1 MGKILTGSVAV
12 VKKTAPK
19 YTPPKIP
26 LREKQEEVYNDA
38 VKKLTD
44 IEKKMSP
51 GGAPIQTYMGDLCI
65 TVGGAHASAESSPAV
80 SVVDGWPVPSKVS
93 IQSDRTHIDQKSTP
107 HVQSVAQSIP
117 WGALTIVASNKF
129 NTVIGSGGISMH
141 TDGCLDINSG
151 GRTMISSLHEINMTT
166 SGGNINIICGH
177 NVNIK
182 GDTVTVQTTDPN
194 NQVVVN
200 SNLGVARNVT
210 VHGSTYVDG
219 ELYVQHI
226 TAPISTRL
234 TSKASCN
241 SNNSGISV
249 GSIIGWVDVPYYNF
263 SGTSTGTVT
272 GVPGTGGLGTGAG
285 GGIYSGGY
293 GGGYGGTVRCNVYA
307 NSYLANALN
316 NGSDHV
322 HAYYTIAADLLQG
335 NEDVRNAAA
344 AAINSGAVGVAK
356 PQTHGGTGA
365 V

>member
-1 MGKILTGSVAV
+1 MGKILKGNVAV

-38 VKKLTD
+38 VNKLTD

-51 GGAPIQTYMGDLCI
+51 GGAPIQTYMNDLCI
-65 TVGGAHASAESSPAV
+65 TVGGAHANAQNAPAV
-80 SVVDGWPVPSKVS
+80 SVVDGWPVPSKIS

-117 WGALTIVASNKF
+117 WGTLNIVASNKF
-129 NTVIGSGGISMH
+129 NTVIGSGGIYMH
-141 TDGCLDINSG
+141 TDGCMDISSG
-151 GRTMISSLHEINMTT
+151 GRTIISSLHEINMTT

-177 NVNIK
+177 NINIK

-234 TSKASCN
+234 TSEAACD
-241 SNNSGISV
+241 SNVSYGT
-249 GSIIGWVDVPYYNF
+249 IIGWVDIDHYY
-263 SGTSTGTVT
+263 STG
-272 GVPGTGGLGTGAG
+272 GGLTGN
-285 GGIYSGGY
+285 SGYY
-293 GGGYGGTVRCNVYA
+293 GWRRYNVYA
-307 NSYLANALN
+307 NNAFADAGN
-316 NGSDHV
+316 HV
-322 HAYYTIAADLLQG
+322 HAYYTIASDLLPG
-335 NEDVRNAAA
+335 NEDVRNIAAE
-344 AAINSGAVGVAK
+344 INSGVVGVAK

-365 V
+365 I

>member
-1 MGKILTGSVAV
+1 MGKTLTGNTAV
-12 VKKTAPK
+12 VKKAAPK
-19 YTPPKIP
+19 YTPPKVST
-26 LREKQEEVYNDA
+26 REKQEEVYTDA

-65 TVGGAHASAESSPAV
+65 TVGGAHANAQNAPAV
-80 SVVDGWPVPSKVS
+80 SVVDGWPVPSKIS
-93 IQSDRTHIDQKSTP
+93 IQGDRTHIDQKTTP

-117 WGALTIVASNKF
+117 WGTLNIVASNKF
-129 NTVIGSGGISMH
+129 NTVIGSGGIYMH
-141 TDGCLDINSG
+141 TDGCMDISSG

-177 NVNIK
+177 NINIK
-182 GDTVTVQTTDPN
+182 GDTVTVQTADPN

-226 TAPISTRL
+226 TAPLATRL
-234 TSKASCN
+234 TSKAACD
-241 SNNSGISV
+241 SNVSYGTV
-249 GSIIGWVDVPYYNF
+249 IGWVDVDCCD
-263 SGTSTGTVT
+263 
-272 GVPGTGGLGTGAG
+272 GGSRR
-285 GGIYSGGY
+285 Y
-293 GGGYGGTVRCNVYA
+293 NVYA
-307 NSYLANALN
+307 NNAFADAGN
-316 NGSDHV
+316 HV

-344 AAINSGAVGVAK
+344 AEINSGAAGVAK
-356 PQTHGGTGA
+356 PPTHGGTGA
-365 V
+365 I

>member
-1 MGKILTGSVAV
+1 MGKILKGNVAV
-12 VKKTAPK
+12 VKKPAPK

-38 VKKLTD
+38 VNKLTD

-65 TVGGAHASAESSPAV
+65 TVGGAHASAETAPAV
-80 SVVDGWPVPSKVS
+80 SVVDGWPVPSKIS
-93 IQSDRTHIDQKSTP
+93 IQGDRTHIDQKSTP

-177 NVNIK
+177 NINIK
-182 GDTVTVQTTDPN
+182 GDTVTIQTTDPN

-249 GSIIGWVDVPYYNF
+249 GSIIGWVDVDYYDN
-263 SGTSTGTVT
+263 
-272 GVPGTGGLGTGAG
+272 
-285 GGIYSGGY
+285 SGGSGS
-293 GGGYGGTVRCNVYA
+293 GGSGSGSYSTRRYNVYA

-322 HAYYTIAADLLQG
+322 HAYYTIASDLLPG
-335 NEDVRNAAA
+335 NEDVRNIAAE
-344 AAINSGAVGVAK
+344 INSGVVGVAK

-365 V
+365 I

>member
-1 MGKILTGSVAV
+1 MGKTITGNVAV
-12 VKKTAPK
+12 VKKAAPK
-19 YTPPKIP
+19 YTPPNIP
-26 LREKQEEVYNDA
+26 LRDKQEEVYTDA
-38 VKKLTD
+38 VNKLTD

-65 TVGGAHASAESSPAV
+65 TVGGAHANAQSAPAV
-80 SVVDGWPVPSKVS
+80 SVVDGWAVPSKVS

-117 WGALTIVASNKF
+117 WGTLNIVASNKF
-129 NTVIGSGGISMH
+129 NTIIGSGGISMH

-151 GRTMISSLHEINMTT
+151 GRTTISSLHEINITT
-166 SGGNINIICGH
+166 SGGNLNIICGH

-182 GDTVTVQTTDPN
+182 GDTVTVQTADPN
-194 NQVVVN
+194 NQVVIN

-226 TAPISTRL
+226 TAPLATRL
-234 TSKASCN
+234 TSKASCDN
-241 SNNSGISV
+241 INGIST
-249 GSIIGWVDVPYYNF
+249 GTIIGWVDVDYYN
-263 SGTSTGTVT
+263 GG
-272 GVPGTGGLGTGAG
+272 GGLSGN
-285 GGIYSGGY
+285 GGY
-293 GGGYGGTVRCNVYA
+293 SIRRYNVYA
-307 NSYLANALN
+307 NNYLANAFN
-316 NGSDHV
+316 NSNNHV

-344 AAINSGAVGVAK
+344 AAINTGAAGVAK

>member
-38 VKKLTD
+38 VNKLTD

-65 TVGGAHASAESSPAV
+65 TVGGAHANAQSAPAV
-80 SVVDGWPVPSKVS
+80 SVVDGWAVPSKIS
-93 IQSDRTHIDQKSTP
+93 IHSDRTYIDQKSTP

-117 WGALTIVASNKF
+117 WGTLNIVASNKF
-129 NTVIGSGGISMH
+129 NTIIGSGGISMH

-151 GRTMISSLHEINMTT
+151 GRTTISSLHEINMTT
-166 SGGNINIICGH
+166 SGGNLNIICGH
-177 NVNIK
+177 NINIR

-200 SNLGVARNVT
+200 SNLGVSRNVT

-241 SNNSGISV
+241 SNHGGISV
-249 GSIIGWVDVPYYNF
+249 GSIIGWVDVDYYS
-263 SGTSTGTVT
+263 SG
-272 GVPGTGGLGTGAG
+272 GGLSGSGS
-285 GGIYSGGY
+285 YSTRRY
-293 GGGYGGTVRCNVYA
+293 NVYA
-307 NSYLANALN
+307 NSYLVNALN
-316 NGSDHV
+316 NSSDHV
-322 HAYYTIAADLLQG
+322 HAYYTIAADLLPG